1 MNGRLRSVKP
11 EENLDL
17 QSEATIAPR
26 VHVEDLK
33 SGNEIQSANVLQL
46 SRSQYSH
53 CLASSVPSAG
63 TVD

>member
-33 SGNEIQSANVLQL
+33 SGNEIHLPMFCS
-46 SRSQYSH
+46 
-53 CLASSVPSAG
+53 SAG
-63 TVD
+63 ANTRTV